1 MPHTRF
7 GALKARHGTIQIGTL
22 RSRYGPQF
30 AKGCADAETISEAL
44 HKLDEP
50 TLTKLLAAHD
60 GGELE
65 KIGGTSRGGA

>member
-22 RSRYGPQF
+22 HSQYGSQF
-30 AKGCADAETISEAL
+30 AKGCADTETISEAL

-50 TLTKLLAAHD
+50 TLIKLLADHD
-60 GGELE
+60 SG
-65 KIGGTSRGGA
+65 